1 MRQRVEIL
9 DLFVKW
15 KKLMEKQTSMKIKVL
30 QYDNVGEYNRD
41 QFLQFGQSNDFDMH
55 FTVQK

>member
-1 MRQRVEIL
+1 
-9 DLFVKW
+9 
-15 KKLMEKQTSMKIKVL
+15 MEKQTSMKIKVL